1 MSCVSPTPERGQR
14 SCITISSTIVVPE
27 LQIQAYDFIL
37 NSAVNKYNIQF
48 PPELLSTCIPPGSF
62 INMLFDETYDL
73 DYYKYLYAEVLDK
86 LSWPHL
92 IKRRLNV
99 YPVSAKYM
107 QLNDDTG
114 RNLFS
119 LEQDDFTM
127 LDALLAYRQDSTS
140 VVLIDTTGAVS
151 ITDTTA
157 GITIVRA
164 SLNALSTELSK
175 LIFVYLDLE
184 LNKNTSNYS
193 TDTPISTEG
202 PLDTIYEL
210 FVIDKYFEYMASQSI
225 DVRLGPEYGT
235 PGQGDDGGG
244 GGDECVPG
252 PVVPTPSI
260 LDYPPDRC

>member
-27 LQIQAYDFIL
+27 LQIQAHDYII
-37 NSAVNKYNIQF
+37 NSEVNKYNVQF
-48 PPELLSTCIPPGSF
+48 PPRLLSTCLPPGSF
-62 INMLFDETYDL
+62 ITMLFDEAYDL
-73 DYYKYLYAEVLDK
+73 DYYKYLYAEVEDK
-86 LSWPHL
+86 LSWPE
-92 IKRRLNV
+92 IVKRRLNV
-99 YPVSAKYM
+99 YPVSAKFM
-107 QLNDDTG
+107 TLNDDTG
-114 RNLFS
+114 RNLFT

-127 LDALLAYRQDSTS
+127 LDALLAYRQDATS

-164 SLNALSTELSK
+164 SLNELSTELSK

-184 LNKNTSNYS
+184 INKNTSNYS
-193 TDTPISTEG
+193 TDTTISTED
-202 PLDTIYEL
+202 PLETVFEL
-210 FVIDKYFEYMASQSI
+210 FVIDKYFDYMSGRNV
-225 DVRLGPEYGT
+225 DVRIGSAYGT
-235 PGQGDDGGG
+235 PGQGDGGG
-244 GGDECVPG
+244 GGGEECDPG

>member
-14 SCITISSTIVVPE
+14 SCITIASTIVVPE
-27 LQIQAYDFIL
+27 LQIQAYDFII
-37 NSAVNKYNIQF
+37 NSVVNKYNIQF

-62 INMLFDETYDL
+62 ITMLFDESYNL
-73 DYYKYLYAEVLDK
+73 DYYKYLYVEIADK
-86 LSWPHL
+86 LSWPQI

-107 QLNDDTG
+107 ELNDDTG
-114 RNLFS
+114 RNLFN

-127 LDALLAYRQDSTS
+127 LDALLAYRQDATS
-140 VVLIDTTGAVS
+140 VVLIDTTSVS
-151 ITDTTA
+151 IIDTTA
-157 GITIVRA
+157 GLTIVRA
-164 SLNALSTELSK
+164 GLDALSTELSK

-184 LNKNTSNYS
+184 INKNTSNYS
-193 TDTPISTEG
+193 TDNPISTEG
-202 PLDTIYEL
+202 PLQTVYEL
-210 FVIDKYFEYMASQSI
+210 FIIDKYFDYVSGDNI

-235 PGQGDDGGG
+235 PGQGSGGG
-244 GGDECVPG
+244 GGGEECEPG